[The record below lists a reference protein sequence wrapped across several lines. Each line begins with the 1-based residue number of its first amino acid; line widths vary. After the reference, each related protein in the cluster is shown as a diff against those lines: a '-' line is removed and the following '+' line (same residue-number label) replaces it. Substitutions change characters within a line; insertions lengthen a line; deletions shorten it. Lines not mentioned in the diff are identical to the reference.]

1 MGNLRNRTYPTIR
14 IMKKWIS
21 LIILI
26 LLVSSCSNDRKQPED
41 SKNVEQKLDPKNSD
55 FKETKQPSD
64 SVSIVIKDSSDYS
77 LNFIRS
83 LKTDKSFWNY
93 TLNGNLFIFNDND
106 TTKFPEDPPMGKIVI
121 LSNKKEDIEIN
132 LTVKRVFQSSIEY
145 KLEFIQNGSSS
156 IQKGLADLSPH
167 FFLGSESDTDDST
180 GYSYFSAEYWDK
192 NIDYLSIRIGKE
204 PINEKTLRGIIVCK
218 LGSVKIDLD
227 NFPTLKEKQ

>member
-1 MGNLRNRTYPTIR
+1 
-14 IMKKWIS
+14 MKKMFS

-26 LLVSSCSNDRKQPED
+26 LVVSSCSKNRKLPNDN
-41 SKNVEQKLDPKNSD
+41 KNVAQKLDLKNSE
-55 FKETKQPSD
+55 FKETKQLTD
-64 SVSIVIKDSSDYS
+64 SFSIVIKDSSDYS
-77 LNFIRS
+77 ISFIRS
-83 LKTDKSFWNY
+83 LKTDKFFWNY
-93 TLNGNLFIFNDND
+93 NLNGNLFIFNDND
-106 TTKFPEDPPMGKIVI
+106 TTKFPEDPPLGKLVI
-121 LSNKKEDIEIN
+121 LSNKKEDLEIN

-145 KLEFIQNGSSS
+145 KLEFIQNGTSS

-204 PINEKTLRGIIVCK
+204 PINEKTLRGKIICK
-218 LGSVKIDLD
+218 IGSLKVDLD